1 MKGINTGARGQQMMK
16 LKSRKG
22 QEYEC
27 VRNDVK
33 VTGFPP
39 GGIALHQIHSGAAG
53 ILEGGKEAQEK
64 GEAGLETGLQSW
76 QIDGMFLFYI
86 PGLLCHY

>member
-1 MKGINTGARGQQMMK
+1 MMK

-27 VRNDVK
+27 VRNDFK
-33 VTGFPP
+33 LIGFPP
-39 GGIALHQIHSGAAG
+39 GGITLHQIHSGAAG
-53 ILEGGKEAQEK
+53 VLEGGKEAQEK
-64 GEAGLETGLQSW
+64 GEAGLETGLQPRRFA
-76 QIDGMFLFYI
+76 GMFLFYI

>member
-1 MKGINTGARGQQMMK
+1 MMK

-33 VTGFPP
+33 VIGFPT

-53 ILEGGKEAQEK
+53 VLEGGKEAQEK
-64 GEAGLETGLQSW
+64 GEARLDFSHGRLMACFCFIYQV
-76 QIDGMFLFYI
+76 FYAI
-86 PGLLCHY
+86 ISCSTLIFTS